1 MPRWRRG
8 IKAGDY
14 YPKRPL
20 TTTSHSTVT
29 GRTVSNLRNIHFA
42 LVDCTQRLM
51 LRERVELLTTGQV
64 ARRPETERGSRAEK
78 GPQRNA
84 AGAQA
89 RWRASRPASVRQR
102 RARALASRKPS
113 LTCAGRWAPAGAAS
127 PRRSLARAPR
137 DLSLEEVDL
146 AGARGARG
154 MLSLEQ
160 CGRIDDAPSFSS
172 GAAGRINHFRGP
184 AERRAAPPW
193 RIAAWRR
200 EYGLRLMKA
209 RMDMEDCLGP

>member
-1 MPRWRRG
+1 VRRKARNGTLPALRLGGGPR
-8 IKAGDY
+8 A
-14 YPKRPL
+14 PL
-20 TTTSHSTVT
+20 RFDS
-29 GRTVSNLRNIHFA
+29 GELE
-42 LVDCTQRLM
+42 LW
-51 LRERVELLTTGQV
+51 LRE
-64 ARRPETERGSRAEK
+64 
-78 GPQRNA
+78 N
-84 AGAQA
+84 QA
-89 RWRASRPASVRQR
+89 SPVPDDGLRQEQLR
-102 RARALASRKPS
+102 
-113 LTCAGRWAPAGAAS
+113 